1 MPLAAGQWLV
11 YLWAGLQARRP
22 GTLSGD
28 GGPGRVIWPGPAWG
42 AGGGWSG
49 GDVACFQ
56 LRGAG
61 HWLPGLVLGVVGS
74 GGTAAVTY
82 HTAVAVAIA
91 YVAAATLAGAV
102 TFSRRD
108 VTA

>member
-1 MPLAAGQWLV
+1 
-11 YLWAGLQARRP
+11 
-22 GTLSGD
+22 
-28 GGPGRVIWPGPAWG
+28 
-42 AGGGWSG
+42 
-49 GDVACFQ
+49 
-56 LRGAG
+56 LRSAG

>member
-1 MPLAAGQWLV
+1 MAGIPLGGVAGAAARYLV
-11 YLWAGLQARRP
+11 RRRWARP
-22 GTLSGD
+22 GHMA
-28 GGPGRVIWPGPAWG
+28 GPCLGCW
-42 AGGGWSG
+42 GGWSG